1 MKDHLAKL
9 YRYLLT
15 VDKSAAISVA
25 RHFRKISADPF
36 DAPKLWE
43 IYPEDL
49 EGSWDTSK
57 YFKEET
63 ETPMGQSTTG
73 IELLPDS
80 GGEVSPE
87 EIEGIKALLRF
98 FQDRDGYMAYDFQS
112 AWRISPPDNDGRKV
126 WRVLTDFRT
135 IDPQDVPERGT
146 LEWEVWEVYPGE
158 YGYTS
163 SVKIPGTNRRIYGE
177 A

>member
-25 RHFRKISADPF
+25 RYFRKISADPF

-57 YFKEET
+57 YLKEEI
-63 ETPMGQSTTG
+63 ETPMGQSNYWNRVT
-73 IELLPDS
+73 S
-80 GGEVSPE
+80 
-87 EIEGIKALLRF
+87 RF
-98 FQDRDGYMAYDFQS
+98 
-112 AWRISPPDNDGRKV
+112 GR
-126 WRVLTDFRT
+126 
-135 IDPQDVPERGT
+135 
-146 LEWEVWEVYPGE
+146 
-158 YGYTS
+158 
-163 SVKIPGTNRRIYGE
+163 
-177 A
+177 